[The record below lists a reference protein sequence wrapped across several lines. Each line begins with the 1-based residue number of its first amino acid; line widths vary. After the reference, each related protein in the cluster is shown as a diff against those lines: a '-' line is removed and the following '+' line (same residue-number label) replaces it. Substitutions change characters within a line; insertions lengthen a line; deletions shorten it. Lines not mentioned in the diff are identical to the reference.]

1 MLDDSRY
8 YVYLY
13 LREDGT
19 PYYVGKGSGNRVWSK
34 NKVIKLPK
42 NKNNIIIIAKNL
54 FEFEAFLLET
64 KLISEYGRKDVGTG
78 ILRNQTDGGDG
89 IVGWHGIY
97 KSYDERFG
105 KEKSEI
111 IKSKKSK
118 SKIGKNKGEKSGMY
132 GKKGSNFGKKL
143 SDHTKFLLS
152 ETKVGTKNP
161 RYDRKQYCWQNIKTG
176 EIVHLTRYELC
187 QTYNLKNSNVQ
198 LVLQGKR
205 KRVKDW
211 TLK

>member
-1 MLDDSRY
+1 
-8 YVYLY
+8 
-13 LREDGT
+13 
-19 PYYVGKGSGNRVWSK
+19 
-34 NKVIKLPK
+34 
-42 NKNNIIIIAKNL
+42 
-54 FEFEAFLLET
+54 
-64 KLISEYGRKDVGTG
+64 
-78 ILRNQTDGGDG
+78 
-89 IVGWHGIY
+89 
-97 KSYDERFG
+97 
-105 KEKSEI
+105 
-111 IKSKKSK
+111 
-118 SKIGKNKGEKSGMY
+118 MY